1 MRIIEVIE
9 SSKKKGLDGKA
20 CWTGYKLAGTKMKGG
35 RRVDNCVPI
44 KKQRTLRPNKKSNK
58 KNHKKTHYKE
68 QTTFDP
74 RIHHKSNAGTGYG
87 LKRDHVQTAE
97 ETSGAQLAH
106 ILGIK

>member
-44 KKQRTLRPNKKSNK
+44 KK
-58 KNHKKTHYKE
+58 
-68 QTTFDP
+68 
-74 RIHHKSNAGTGYG
+74 
-87 LKRDHVQTAE
+87 
-97 ETSGAQLAH
+97 
-106 ILGIK
+106 

>member
-44 KKQRTLRPNKKSNK
+44 KKQRTLKHKRKTK
-58 KNHKKTHYKE
+58 KNPHNTEK
-68 QTTFDP
+68 TTFDP
-74 RIHHKSNAGTGYG
+74 RIHHKGAGTGYG
-87 LKRDHVQTAE
+87 LKRDHVQTPA
-97 ETSGAQLAH
+97 ETSGAQLAS